1 MMNQN
6 SAYRSGFASL
16 GVWFDESETRDDHA
30 SISGVL
36 RFDEKRVLKGMER
49 KGALYNIGSS
59 IASKRENEINQ
70 DILDLKRSQFEA
82 GKIQAQNDL
91 SPPCEDYLLDIEFA
105 ESITNL
111 DYGSSRGL
119 LDPIL
124 ESQIPLSSCDGTDT
138 CGMPYSSGLVVQESQ
153 SQNAMFGLTNSELH
167 DLSRDKC
174 ESQMLVEYNAVKFP
188 TAFNPGDISNVDD
201 VAGFFAEAASS
212 EKMNDSMIDH
222 SALTSNGISSM
233 SNATQNE
240 GQDVNCESFDMHE
253 SSVVSPPVTSEAINT
268 DTPVTQKRLRKPT
281 RRYIDES
288 SDLNA
293 KRPKKRA
300 EVSTNAPESKNKL
313 LKVRCQKK
321 PRAESMEMVLFSEES
336 SYKAIQVPFA
346 SLVNE
351 ECDDWDAS
359 NAIQV
364 CKPHKEEPHKEATT
378 VVNYKDDVVAPK
390 KLDQDGVRRKHHR
403 LWTVSEVRKL
413 IDGVAQYGVGR
424 WSHIKKLYF
433 SSSVHRT
440 PVDLKDK
447 WRNLLKATYLQKQ
460 SKTTEKGKHN
470 LSWRPLPKS
479 LLHRVSELANMHPYP
494 RNRRCKSSRSPCAS
508 SSPEH
513 SNSTNIP

>member
-36 RFDEKRVLKGMER
+36 CFDEKRVLKGMER

-59 IASKRENEINQ
+59 TASKRENEINQ
-70 DILDLKRSQFEA
+70 VLDLKRSQFEA

-91 SPPCEDYLLDIEFA
+91 STPCEDYLLDIEFA

-138 CGMPYSSGLVVQESQ
+138 CGMPYSSGLVVQEAQ

-174 ESQMLVEYNAVKFP
+174 ESQILVEYSAVKFP

-222 SALTSNGISSM
+222 SALTSNGISFM
-233 SNATQNE
+233 SNSMHNE
-240 GQDVNCESFDMHE
+240 GQVVNRESFDMHE
-253 SSVVSPPVTSEAINT
+253 SSVISPPVTSQAIRI

-293 KRPKKRA
+293 RRSKKRA
-300 EVSTNAPESKNKL
+300 EVSTSAPESKNKL

-321 PRAESMEMVLFSEES
+321 SHSESMEMELFPEES

-351 ECDDWDAS
+351 ECDKRHAS

-364 CKPHKEEPHKEATT
+364 LKPHKEEPYKEAT
-378 VVNYKDDVVAPK
+378 VVSPKDDAVAPK
-390 KLDQDGVRRKHHR
+390 KLDQDGARRKHHR

-460 SKTTEKGKHN
+460 SKITEKGKHN

-479 LLHRVSELANMHPYP
+479 VLHRVSELANMHPYP

-508 SSPEH
+508 SSSEH
-513 SNSTNIP
+513 TNSSNIQ

>member
-1 MMNQN
+1 
-6 SAYRSGFASL
+6 
-16 GVWFDESETRDDHA
+16 
-30 SISGVL
+30 
-36 RFDEKRVLKGMER
+36 MER

-59 IASKRENEINQ
+59 IAPKRETEINQ
-70 DILDLKRSQFEA
+70 EVLDLKRSQFEA
-82 GKIQAQNDL
+82 GKLQAKNDL
-91 SPPCEDYLLDIEFA
+91 SIPCEDYLLDIEFA

-124 ESQIPLSSCDGTDT
+124 ESHIPLSSCDGTDS
-138 CGMPYSSGLVVQESQ
+138 CGMPYSSGLVVQEAQ

-174 ESQMLVEYNAVKFP
+174 ESQILVEYNVVKFP
-188 TAFNPGDISNVDD
+188 TAFNPGDISNADD
-201 VAGFFAEAASS
+201 VAGFFSEAAYS
-212 EKMNDSMIDH
+212 EKMNDSMIDN
-222 SALTSNGISSM
+222 SVLTSNGVSFM
-233 SNATQNE
+233 STATQKE

-253 SSVVSPPVTSEAINT
+253 SSVISPPVTSQVINI
-268 DTPVTQKRLRKPT
+268 DAPLAQKRLRKPT

-288 SDLNA
+288 SDLSA
-293 KRPKKRA
+293 RRSRKKA
-300 EVSTNAPESKNKL
+300 EVSTSAPESKNKL
-313 LKVRCQKK
+313 LKVRYQKK
-321 PRAESMEMVLFSEES
+321 SRAQSMEMELFSEES

-346 SLVNE
+346 SLLNE
-351 ECDDWDAS
+351 ECDERHAS

-364 CKPHKEEPHKEATT
+364 LKPNKEEPRKETT
-378 VVNYKDDVVAPK
+378 VVNPKDDAVSPK

-424 WSHIKKLYF
+424 WSRIKKLYF

-447 WRNLLKATYLQKQ
+447 WRNLLKACYLQKQ
-460 SKTTEKGKHN
+460 SKITEKGKHN

-479 LLHRVSELANMHPYP
+479 VLHRVSELANMHPYP
-494 RNRRCKSSRSPCAS
+494 RNRRCKSFRPPCAS

-513 SNSTNIP
+513 TNSIKIQ

>member
-1 MMNQN
+1 MNQN

-16 GVWFDESETRDDHA
+16 GVWFDESETRDDHT

-36 RFDEKRVLKGMER
+36 CFDEKRVLKGMER
-49 KGALYNIGSS
+49 KGVLYNIDSS
-59 IASKRENEINQ
+59 IASKREHEINQ
-70 DILDLKRSQFEA
+70 ECQVLDLKRSHFEA

-91 SPPCEDYLLDIEFA
+91 STPCEDYLLDIEFS

-124 ESQIPLSSCDGTDT
+124 ESQIPLSSCNDGTDT
-138 CGMPYSSGLVVQESQ
+138 CGMPYSSGLVVQEAQ
-153 SQNAMFGLTNSELH
+153 SHNAMFGLTNSELH
-167 DLSRDKC
+167 DLSHDKC
-174 ESQMLVEYNAVKFP
+174 ESQLLVEYNAVKFP

-201 VAGFFAEAASS
+201 VAGFFAEAALS
-212 EKMNDSMIDH
+212 EKMIDH
-222 SALTSNGISSM
+222 SALTSNGVSFM
-233 SNATQNE
+233 SNAMQNE
-240 GQDVNCESFDMHE
+240 GQDINCERFDK
-253 SSVVSPPVTSEAINT
+253 SAISPPVASQVMNIDAPLI
-268 DTPVTQKRLRKPT
+268 QKRVRKPT

-293 KRPKKRA
+293 TRSRKRA
-300 EVSTNAPESKNKL
+300 EVSTSASESKNKL
-313 LKVRCQKK
+313 LRVKCQKK
-321 PRAESMEMVLFSEES
+321 SRAESMEMELFPEES
-336 SYKAIQVPFA
+336 SCKAIQVPFA

-351 ECDDWDAS
+351 ECDERHAS
-359 NAIQV
+359 DAIQV
-364 CKPHKEEPHKEATT
+364 PKPHKEATA
-378 VVNYKDDVVAPK
+378 VKPKDVAIAPK
-390 KLDQDGVRRKHHR
+390 NLDQDGARRKHHR

-433 SSSVHRT
+433 LSSVHRT

-447 WRNLLKATYLQKQ
+447 WRNLLKASYLQKQ

-479 LLHRVSELANMHPYP
+479 VLHRVSELANMHPYP
-494 RNRRCKSSRSPCAS
+494 RNRGCKSSRSPCAS

-513 SNSTNIP
+513 TNRTNIQ

>member
-1 MMNQN
+1 MNQN

-30 SISGVL
+30 SLSGVL
-36 RFDEKRVLKGMER
+36 CFDEKRVLKGMER

-59 IASKRENEINQ
+59 IAPKRENEINQ
-70 DILDLKRSQFEA
+70 EVLDLKRSQFEA

-91 SPPCEDYLLDIEFA
+91 STPCEDYLLDIEFA

-124 ESQIPLSSCDGTDT
+124 ESHIPLSSCDGTDP
-138 CGMPYSSGLVVQESQ
+138 CGMPYSSGLVAQEAQ

-174 ESQMLVEYNAVKFP
+174 ESQILVEYNAVKFP
-188 TAFNPGDISNVDD
+188 TVFNPGDISNADD
-201 VAGFFAEAASS
+201 VAGFFTEAAYS
-212 EKMNDSMIDH
+212 EKMNDSMIDN
-222 SALTSNGISSM
+222 SALTSNGISFM
-233 SNATQNE
+233 SNAMQNE
-240 GQDVNCESFDMHE
+240 GQDVNCGSFDMHE
-253 SSVVSPPVTSEAINT
+253 SSVISLPVTSQVINI
-268 DTPVTQKRLRKPT
+268 DTPLTQKRLRKPT

-293 KRPKKRA
+293 RRSRKKA
-300 EVSTNAPESKNKL
+300 EVSTSAPESKNRL

-321 PRAESMEMVLFSEES
+321 SRAESMEMELFSEES

-351 ECDDWDAS
+351 ECDKRPAS

-364 CKPHKEEPHKEATT
+364 LKPHKEEPHKEAT
-378 VVNYKDDVVAPK
+378 VVNPKDDAISPK
-390 KLDQDGVRRKHHR
+390 KLDQDGARRKHHR

-447 WRNLLKATYLQKQ
+447 WRNLLKACYLQKQ
-460 SKTTEKGKHN
+460 SKITEKGKHN

-479 LLHRVSELANMHPYP
+479 VLHRVSELANMHPYP

-513 SNSTNIP
+513 TNSTNIQ

>member
-6 SAYRSGFASL
+6 SAFRSGFASL
-16 GVWFDESETRDDHA
+16 GVWFDETETRDDHA

-36 RFDEKRVLKGMER
+36 CFDEKRVLKGMER
-49 KGALYNIGSS
+49 KGALYNIGSN

-70 DILDLKRSQFEA
+70 VLDLKRSQFEA
-82 GKIQAQNDL
+82 GKIQTQNDL
-91 SPPCEDYLLDIEFA
+91 STPCEDYLLDIEFA

-111 DYGSSRGL
+111 DYDSSRGL

-124 ESQIPLSSCDGTDT
+124 DSQIPLSSCDGADT
-138 CGMPYSSGLVVQESQ
+138 CGMPYSSGLVVQEAQ

-174 ESQMLVEYNAVKFP
+174 ESQLLVEYNAVKFP

-222 SALTSNGISSM
+222 SALTSNRIPFM
-233 SNATQNE
+233 SNATLIE
-240 GQDVNCESFDMHE
+240 GQDVNGESFDLHE
-253 SSVVSPPVTSEAINT
+253 SSVISPPVTSQAINT
-268 DTPVTQKRLRKPT
+268 DAPLTQKRLRKPT

-288 SDLNA
+288 SDFSA
-293 KRPKKRA
+293 RRSKKRA
-300 EVSTNAPESKNKL
+300 EVSTSTPESKNKI

-321 PRAESMEMVLFSEES
+321 SRAEPMEMELCPEES
-336 SYKAIQVPFA
+336 SCKAIQVPFA

-351 ECDDWDAS
+351 ECDKKHAC

-364 CKPHKEEPHKEATT
+364 LRPHKEEPPKEVA
-378 VVNYKDDVVAPK
+378 VVNLKDDAVAPK
-390 KLDQDGVRRKHHR
+390 RLDQDGVRRKHHR

-433 SSSVHRT
+433 SSSAHRT

-460 SKTTEKGKHN
+460 SKITEKGKHN

-479 LLHRVSELANMHPYP
+479 VLHRVSELANMHPYP

-513 SNSTNIP
+513 SNSTNIQ

>member
-1 MMNQN
+1 MNQN

-36 RFDEKRVLKGMER
+36 CFDEKRVLKGMER
-49 KGALYNIGSS
+49 KGVLYNIDSS
-59 IASKRENEINQ
+59 IAPKRENEINQ
-70 DILDLKRSQFEA
+70 ECQVLDLKRSHFEA
-82 GKIQAQNDL
+82 GKIQVQNDL
-91 SPPCEDYLLDIEFA
+91 STPCEDYLLDIEFA

-124 ESQIPLSSCDGTDT
+124 ESQIPLSSCDDGSDT
-138 CGMPYSSGLVVQESQ
+138 CGMPYSSGLAVHEAQ
-153 SQNAMFGLTNSELH
+153 SHNAMFGLTNSELH

-174 ESQMLVEYNAVKFP
+174 ENQILVEYNAVKFP
-188 TAFNPGDISNVDD
+188 SVFAPEDISNVDD
-201 VAGFFAEAASS
+201 VAGFFAEA
-212 EKMNDSMIDH
+212 NDNLIDH
-222 SALTSNGISSM
+222 SAQTSDGMSFI
-233 SNATQNE
+233 SNAMRNG
-240 GQDVNCESFDMHE
+240 GQDFDK
-253 SSVVSPPVTSEAINT
+253 SAISPPVTSQVMNI

-293 KRPKKRA
+293 RRSRKKA
-300 EVSTNAPESKNKL
+300 EVSTCASESKNKL
-313 LKVRCQKK
+313 LKIKCQKK
-321 PRAESMEMVLFSEES
+321 SRAESMEMELFPEES
-336 SYKAIQVPFA
+336 SCKAIQVPFA
-346 SLVNE
+346 SLMNE
-351 ECDDWDAS
+351 ECDKRPTS

-364 CKPHKEEPHKEATT
+364 VPKPLKEEPYKEAI
-378 VVNYKDDVVAPK
+378 VVKPKDVAIAPK
-390 KLDQDGVRRKHHR
+390 NLDQDGARRKHHR

-447 WRNLLKATYLQKQ
+447 WRNLLKASYLQKQ
-460 SKTTEKGKHN
+460 SKITEKGKHN

-479 LLHRVSELANMHPYP
+479 VLHRVSELANMHPYP
-494 RNRRCKSSRSPCAS
+494 RNRRCKGSRSPCAS

-513 SNSTNIP
+513 TNRTNIQ

>member
-1 MMNQN
+1 MLLLFLQKNIVYQVQLQ
-6 SAYRSGFASL
+6 FFL
-16 GVWFDESETRDDHA
+16 VFWET
-30 SISGVL
+30 
-36 RFDEKRVLKGMER
+36 
-49 KGALYNIGSS
+49 
-59 IASKRENEINQ
+59 
-70 DILDLKRSQFEA
+70 
-82 GKIQAQNDL
+82 
-91 SPPCEDYLLDIEFA
+91 DIEFA

-138 CGMPYSSGLVVQESQ
+138 CGMPYSAGLVVQESQ

-201 VAGFFAEAASS
+201 VAGFFAEAAAS

-222 SALTSNGISSM
+222 SALTSNGISFM
-233 SNATQNE
+233 STATQNE

-253 SSVVSPPVTSEAINT
+253 SSEISPPVTSEAINI

-288 SDLNA
+288 SNLNA
-293 KRPKKRA
+293 KRRKKRA
-300 EVSTNAPESKNKL
+300 EVSTSGAESKNKL

-336 SYKAIQVPFA
+336 SYEAIQVPFA

-359 NAIQV
+359 DAIQV
-364 CKPHKEEPHKEATT
+364 HSKI
-378 VVNYKDDVVAPK
+378 N
-390 KLDQDGVRRKHHR
+390 
-403 LWTVSEVRKL
+403 
-413 IDGVAQYGVGR
+413 
-424 WSHIKKLYF
+424 
-433 SSSVHRT
+433 
-440 PVDLKDK
+440 LKQ
-447 WRNLLKATYLQKQ
+447 NL
-460 SKTTEKGKHN
+460 
-470 LSWRPLPKS
+470 
-479 LLHRVSELANMHPYP
+479 
-494 RNRRCKSSRSPCAS
+494 
-508 SSPEH
+508 
-513 SNSTNIP
+513 

>member
-1 MMNQN
+1 MNQN
-6 SAYRSGFASL
+6 SAFRSGLASL
-16 GVWFDESETRDDHA
+16 GVWFDEPETRDDHA
-30 SISGVL
+30 SISGAL
-36 RFDEKRVLKGMER
+36 CFDEKRVLRGMER

-59 IASKRENEINQ
+59 IAPKRENDINHEV
-70 DILDLKRSQFEA
+70 LDLKQSQFEA
-82 GKIQAQNDL
+82 GKVQAQNDL
-91 SPPCEDYLLDIEFA
+91 STPCEDYLLDIEFA

-124 ESQIPLSSCDGTDT
+124 ESQIPLPSCDGTDS
-138 CGMPYSSGLVVQESQ
+138 CGMPYSSGLVAQEAQ

-167 DLSRDKC
+167 DLSHHKC
-174 ESQMLVEYNAVKFP
+174 ESRILVEYNAVKFP

-201 VAGFFAEAASS
+201 VADFFAEAVSS

-222 SALTSNGISSM
+222 SALTSNGISLM
-233 SNATQNE
+233 SNPTQNE
-240 GQDVNCESFDMHE
+240 GQDVNCESFDVHE
-253 SSVVSPPVTSEAINT
+253 SSVIGPPVTSQVINV

-293 KRPKKRA
+293 RRSRKKT
-300 EVSTNAPESKNKL
+300 EVSTSAPESKNKF

-321 PRAESMEMVLFSEES
+321 SRAESMEMELFSEES

-351 ECDDWDAS
+351 ECDERPAS

-364 CKPHKEEPHKEATT
+364 FKPHKEELHKEPM
-378 VVNYKDDVVAPK
+378 VVNPKDDAVAPK
-390 KLDQDGVRRKHHR
+390 KLDQDGARRKHHR

-433 SSSVHRT
+433 SSSGHRT

-447 WRNLLKATYLQKQ
+447 WRNLLKACYLQKQ
-460 SKTTEKGKHN
+460 SKITEKGKHN

-479 LLHRVSELANMHPYP
+479 VLHRVSELANMHPYP
-494 RNRRCKSSRSPCAS
+494 RNRRCESSRSPCAS
-508 SSPEH
+508 PSPEH
-513 SNSTNIP
+513 FNNTNIQ